1 MELEAYPEWK
11 IEVPESL
18 NIGVACTSIYQGTE
32 KENSIAMIIE
42 DSDLGTSELSYKD
55 LVTQS
60 DQFGNFLISIGLE
73 VRDRT
78 LICLKNSLAYPITFF
93 GAIKSGIIAV
103 PTSTLLSG
111 SEVKYLANDSQAKAI
126 VLSAS
131 IYKDLLPYIENLA
144 NLKHIIVSGIDS
156 VDELTQPSNVNI
168 YSLTDILSNA
178 DKTPQH
184 YPSKSGE
191 PAYLV
196 YTSGTTGFPK
206 GVLHSH
212 RSLVGREPASEY
224 WFSLK
229 ENERIMHSGK
239 FNWTY
244 VLGSALMDPLYHGH
258 TVVAYEGVNNPA
270 LWIEL
275 IQRHQCTIFIG
286 VPTIYRQIIQKTDYT
301 IKDVPSLRHCM
312 SAGEH
317 LSSEMVTAWQERFQ
331 QNIYEAIGMSEFS
344 YYISHSLH
352 RPIRPGSAG
361 FVQPGH
367 VVKILDPNTMEE
379 VGTEEEGMICI
390 SMDDP
395 GLFLEY
401 WQLEEET
408 RQAKQN
414 GYFFTGDYAK
424 RDKDGYIWFLGRK
437 DDIINTFGYRV
448 SPHEIERVI
457 KTHDLVA
464 DCVAFGLD
472 VGSGKTI
479 VAIAIIAY
487 GEINNEQEEQIL
499 KYGQKNLAR
508 YKCPKQLYVVHDY
521 PKTKNGKVLRKELV
535 KNIMT
540 QESRKDAYKPEPY
553 RARRSMLF
561 LPANNKRYINKAR
574 TVLADAIIFDMEY
587 ILPEHKADAR
597 KLLQQEFKENST
609 FGSSEKV
616 LRLNDLGTEEIHK
629 DLEMLKE
636 LEFDS
641 LLFPH
646 IETAEQVLEAEAV
659 MNSVD
664 ADLDFMINIESP
676 LGVLNAQQI
685 CAASESLKC
694 IIIGTNKL
702 ADRMQVNIKKSNQAI
717 LSYLSQIALAA
728 RAYNKIVID
737 GPHNDVHD
745 EFSCEASTKSAFQL
759 GFDGKA
765 LIHPIQIEY
774 INDIFTPKK
783 EDVEKAIKMLG
794 AYEKAQKNGEEVIL
808 FENELVDKYQV
819 KWSQRMITLYDK
831 YKELGQDNFV

>member
-1 MELEAYPEWK
+1 MELAAYPEWK
-11 IEVPESL
+11 IEVPEFL
-18 NIGVACTSIYQGTE
+18 NIGFACTSRHLGSD

-42 DSDLGTSELSYKD
+42 DSDLGISEINYKD
-55 LVTQS
+55 LATQS
-60 DQFGNFLISIGLE
+60 DQFGNFLNSIGLQ

-78 LICLKNSLAYPITFF
+78 LICLKNSLAYPISFF
-93 GAIKSGIIAV
+93 GAIKSGLIAV

-126 VLSAS
+126 VVSAS
-131 IYKDLLPYIENLA
+131 MYKELLPYVENLS
-144 NLKHIIVSGIDS
+144 NLKHIIVAGIDNT
-156 VDELTQPSNVNI
+156 DELPQPESANV
-168 YSLTDILSNA
+168 YSLNEILKNT
-178 DKTPQH
+178 DKTPNH
-184 YPSKSGE
+184 YKSKSGE

-212 RSLVGREPASEY
+212 RSLVGREPASEF

-229 ENERIMHSGK
+229 GNERIMHSGK

-244 VLGSALMDPLYHGH
+244 VLGSALMDPLYLGL
-258 TVVAYEGVNNPA
+258 TVVAYEGKNYPD
-270 LWIEL
+270 LWIDL
-275 IQRHQCTIFIG
+275 IKQHQCTIFIG

-317 LSSEMVTAWQERFQ
+317 LSSEMVIAWQERFQ
-331 QNIYEAIGMSEFS
+331 QDIYEAIGMSEFS
-344 YYISHSLH
+344 YYISHSTY

-367 VVKILDPNTMEE
+367 KVKILNPDTLEE
-379 VGTEEEGMICI
+379 VATEEEGMICI

-408 RQAKQN
+408 RKAKRN
-414 GYFFTGDYAK
+414 GYFYTGDYAK
-424 RDKDGYIWFLGRK
+424 YDADGYIWFLGRK

-472 VGSGKTI
+472 VGAGKTI
-479 VAIAIIAY
+479 VAIAIISY
-487 GEINNEQEEQIL
+487 GDISNEQEEEIL
-499 KYGQKNLAR
+499 KYGQNNLAR
-508 YKCPKQLYVVHDY
+508 YKCPKQLYVIDDY
-521 PKTKNGKVLRKELV
+521 PKTKNGKVLRKQLV
-535 KNIMT
+535 KDIQN
-540 QESRKDAYKPEPY
+540 QESRQDLYKPEPY

-561 LPANNKRYINKAR
+561 FPANNKRYITKAR
-574 TVLADAIIFDMEY
+574 SVLADAITFDIED
-587 ILPEHKADAR
+587 ILPEHKTEAR
-597 KLLQQEFKENST
+597 KLLIEEFNNNSS
-609 FGSSEKV
+609 FGYSERV
-616 LRLNDLGTEEIHK
+616 LRVNHLGSEELKK
-629 DLEMLKE
+629 DLEMLKQ
-636 LEFDS
+636 LDMDA
-641 LLFPH
+641 LLFPN
-646 IETAEQVLEAEAV
+646 IETPEQLLEANALLE
-659 MNSVD
+659 SVD
-664 ADLDFMINIESP
+664 SKLELMINIESP

-685 CAASESLKC
+685 CAASKSLKC
-694 IIIGTNKL
+694 IVIGTNKL
-702 ADRMQVNIKKSNQAI
+702 ANKLQINIKKSTQPI
-717 LSYLSQIALAA
+717 ICYLSQIALAA

-737 GPHNDVHD
+737 GAHNDVKD

-783 EDVEKAIKMLG
+783 EDVEKAIGKLD
-794 AYEKAQKNGEEVIL
+794 AYEKAVKQGKEVIM
-808 FENELVDKYQV
+808 FEGELVDKHQV

-831 YKELGQDNFV
+831 YKELGQDNFI